1 MTLLPDADPFERI
14 RQSYRVDESQH
25 VKRLLES
32 IAPYASTLEA
42 SQALAIDLIAT
53 TRHYFKTQKKFG
65 RHLVQSLDLT
75 TDAGVIL
82 MTLAEALPRIPDQ
95 ANKKQ
100 MIADHFKKMNFEPFM
115 QEHAPLIE
123 RIGLRLAQFFSNT
136 LKAKEDHTASFFKKL
151 QGSLEKPS
159 LYGALLSMNKVLS
172 NLAENFVMAE
182 SLNHALKKLD
192 LENTLYSFDM
202 LGEAALCNAD
212 AERYFNNYKEAILF
226 LAKTSLQKAA
236 SISVKLS
243 ALHPRY
249 EFLKQKTMTPELLL
263 RVQTLARLAAE
274 HQIEFTLDAEES
286 DRLTLSL
293 EIFEAL
299 LKDPVIRASNCLGLA
314 VQAYQKRSLDVID
327 WLKTMAETYKVVIPV
342 RLVKGAYWDTEIK
355 SAQEK
360 GVSGYPVFT
369 RKISTDL
376 SYLSS
381 AISLLRHPEL
391 FRPQFATHNA
401 ETIAAILSLDE
412 CPPNVEFQRLYG
424 MGEELYAAVKAR
436 ASKPIRCRVYA
447 PIGYYHE
454 LLPYLVRRLIENGA
468 NSSFVHKLGDEHTP
482 PEELIAN
489 VLKSVQSLQTIAH
502 PDIPLPKD
510 IYGPTRPNAEG
521 VDLTCAKTIES
532 IHQALGDLPFITA
545 HSLIKGKDH
554 ANDPCSITNPAYIDQ
569 SLGHYS
575 DALDHDI
582 DQAIEIALRGFDAWN
597 KTPVDTRA
605 SILEAAAHRLEQQKF
620 KFIAL
625 LMKEAGKTAA
635 DAAGEVR
642 EAIDFCRYYA
652 QEGRSLLTSPRAF
665 SGITGENNFL
675 TLEGRGLFICISP
688 WNFPLSIFLG
698 QIAAALVTGHTVV
711 AKPAEQTPLLAYET
725 TRLLLDAGVPR
736 EALQLILGDG
746 TVGSQLV
753 ASPSIAGVTFT
764 GSFDVAQHIN
774 RSLAAKPSA
783 IIPFIAETGG
793 QNAMIVD
800 SSALLE
806 QAVKDIIASSFQSAG
821 QRCSA
826 LRVLLLQEE
835 IADETLRM
843 LRGAMDA
850 LTIGNPQD
858 LETDVGPLIDETARD
873 AIESSKRLLKSYAK
887 QMYEVPLL
895 DEQKQ
900 QGHFTAPAYFEIDQ
914 LTSLTREIFGPVL
927 HVYRYQAKDLASVI
941 KTINSL
947 GFGLTGGIHSRIT
960 SHIETCAQTLNVGN
974 LYVNRTM
981 IGAVVGVQPFGGH
994 GLSGTG
1000 PKAGGPF
1007 YLTRFTQEK
1016 SFSYNTT
1023 AFGGNLT
1030 LLSLNPDHK

>member
-1 MTLLPDADPFERI
+1 MTMANDVDPFLRI
-14 RQSYRVDESQH
+14 EQSYRVDESQH

-32 IAPYASTLEA
+32 MAPYASTLEA
-42 SQALAIDLIAT
+42 SQALAIDIIST
-53 TRHYFKTQKKFG
+53 TRHSFKTQKKFG
-65 RHLVQSLDLT
+65 RHLVQSLNLT
-75 TDAGVIL
+75 TDEGVML
-82 MTLAEALPRIPDQ
+82 MTLAEALPRIPDS
-95 ANKKQ
+95 ANKKK
-100 MIADHFKKMNFEPFM
+100 MISDHFKKMNFDPFK
-115 QEHAPLIE
+115 QENASLIE
-123 RIGLRLAQFFSNT
+123 RMSLRLAQFFSNT

-151 QGSLEKPS
+151 QGSLEQPS
-159 LYGALLSMNKVLS
+159 LYGAMLSMNKILQ

-182 SLNHALKKLD
+182 SLNSAMKRLD

-226 LAKTSLQKAA
+226 LAKTSLQKNA

-249 EFLKQKTMTPELLL
+249 EFLKQKTMTPELLV
-263 RVQTLARLAAE
+263 RVATLARLAAE
-274 HQIEFTLDAEES
+274 YQIEFTLDAEES

-299 LKDPVIRASNCLGLA
+299 LKDPLIRASNCLGLA
-314 VQAYQKRSLDVID
+314 VQAYQKRSMDVID
-327 WLKTMAETYKVVIPV
+327 WLKTIAEKYQVVIPV

-360 GVSGYPVFT
+360 GVAGYPVFT

-381 AISLLRHPEL
+381 AIALLRHPEL

-401 ETIAAILSLDE
+401 ETIAAILSLDV
-412 CPPNVEFQRLYG
+412 CPPNVEFQRLHG
-424 MGEELYAAVKAR
+424 MGEELYAAVKEH

-468 NSSFVHKLGDEHTP
+468 NSSFVHKLGDVHTP
-482 PEELIAN
+482 PEELISD
-489 VLKSVQSLQTIAH
+489 VLKSVQSLQIIPH

-521 VDLTCAKTIES
+521 IDLTCTKTIES
-532 IHQALGDLPFITA
+532 IHQALCDLPFITA
-545 HSLIKGKDH
+545 HSIIKGKDR
-554 ANDPCSITNPAYIDQ
+554 ANDPCSITNPAHIDQ
-569 SLGHYS
+569 ALGHAS

-582 DQAIEIALRGFDAWN
+582 DQAIDVALQGFNAWN
-597 KTPVDTRA
+597 KTHVETRA
-605 SILEAAAHRLEQQKF
+605 SILESVAHKLEQQKF

-625 LMKEAGKTAA
+625 LIKEAGKTAA

-652 QEGRSLLTSPRAF
+652 QEGRKLLTSTQTF

-698 QIAAALVTGHTVV
+698 QVAAALVTGNTVV
-711 AKPAEQTPLLAYET
+711 AKPAEQTPLIAYEA

-746 TVGSQLV
+746 MIGAQLV
-753 ASPSIAGVTFT
+753 ASREIAGVTFT
-764 GSFDVAQHIN
+764 GSFDVAQDIN
-774 RSLAAKPSA
+774 RSLAAKSSA

-806 QAVKDIIASSFQSAG
+806 QAVKDIIASAFQSAG

-843 LRGAMDA
+843 LRGALDT

-873 AIESSKRLLKSYAK
+873 AIESSKRLLRSYAK
-887 QMYEVPLL
+887 HMYEAPLL
-895 DEQKQ
+895 DAQKK

-994 GLSGTG
+994 GFSGTG

-1007 YLTRFTQEK
+1007 YLARFTQEK